1 MALQGDVLRVR
12 LRQTRTEGARGTIC
26 AEPWSIRSRP
36 AMRTEMSE
44 MESMRV
50 LFTAAAV
57 KRNRFMQMKWMQ
69 MKWALAGRGA
79 ASGLRPRC
87 PPRFAL
93 LDVVEQALQ
102 GFGRG

>member
-1 MALQGDVLRVR
+1 
-12 LRQTRTEGARGTIC
+12 
-26 AEPWSIRSRP
+26 
-36 AMRTEMSE
+36 MRTEMSE

-79 ASGLRPRC
+79 ASGLGRRC
-87 PPRFAL
+87 RRRFAL
-93 LDVVEQALQ
+93 LEFVEQALQ
-102 GFGRG
+102 VLGRV